1 MLEFEHVLRVNCVE
15 IAHGPAV
22 HALATRKKYFVRNH
36 QNKLNQSDA
45 AFVNNLQVGTSMR
58 PGSYR
63 VFRFGPFVADVEA
76 GELRRDGARVSLQEQ
91 PFQVLTALLHRP
103 GELVWRED
111 LRQQVWPED
120 TFVEFDHALNTAVK
134 KIRIALGDCANS
146 PEYVETVPKRGYRFL
161 VPVEVLENSTS
172 KTLEPAMAS
181 KRVWTRR
188 NLVTV
193 ALLTIVLSS
202 GGFLAMRWWGNRTA
216 GDQRTVLAV
225 LPLEDWSDDASH
237 GLLCE
242 GITQELITQS
252 GKADPVRLAVVPRA
266 ASAPYRHTAKTV
278 AEVAHELRADYL
290 MEGNLRDDGERV
302 RVTVELIRAK
312 DEARIWGGDFD
323 GETGDSLALES
334 EIAAAITDKAKAA
347 LLATTAR

>member
-1 MLEFEHVLRVNCVE
+1 
-15 IAHGPAV
+15 
-22 HALATRKKYFVRNH
+22 
-36 QNKLNQSDA
+36 
-45 AFVNNLQVGTSMR
+45 MR
-58 PGSYR
+58 PGSCR
-63 VFRFGPFVADVEA
+63 VFRFGPFEADVQA
-76 GELRRDGARVSLQEQ
+76 GELRREGAKVSLQEQ
-91 PFQVLTALLHRP
+91 PFQVLAALLERP
-103 GELVWRED
+103 GELVWREH

-146 PEYVETVPKRGYRFL
+146 PEYVETIPKRGYRFL
-161 VPVEVLENSTS
+161 FPVEVVESSTS
-172 KTLEPAMAS
+172 KTLESTAAIGS
-181 KRVWTRR
+181 RVWTRR

-193 ALLTIVLSS
+193 ALLTIVVLSMV
-202 GGFLAMRWWGNRTA
+202 LLIMRWRNARDVA
-216 GDQRTVLAV
+216 DKRTVLAV

-252 GKADPVRLAVVPRA
+252 GKADPARLAVVPRA

-290 MEGNLRDDGERV
+290 MEGNVRDDGERV

-323 GETGDSLALES
+323 RETGDSLALES
-334 EIAAAITDKAKAA
+334 EIAEAITDKAKAA
-347 LLATTAR
+347 LLASAAR